1 MERADV
7 VLPGA
12 ETDRMMPHPLRVLI
26 DARMLIGRFSGVS
39 RFVTRLVDE
48 LARRDDLRVVVL
60 CSREVPPAWTDRKDI
75 EILPSDFGRSHR
87 TAARRLR
94 WEEMKLRGYIRSA
107 QVDVVH
113 ATWNTGVPPRC
124 PVPSV
129 LTIHDL
135 IPWHRPKHYFTTSW
149 QRWCYSYAVRASAR
163 RARCITTVS
172 QYVRRDVLN
181 TLRVQPDRVVT
192 VPNGVNL
199 PENSEFKKMDSE
211 SVAPC
216 WPSTLE
222 PSPFVLYV
230 GGHEQRKN
238 VAGVFRALRR
248 YEERYDTSPT
258 LRLTGTVGALCP
270 AAACEYERMN
280 PERVQFLG
288 EPDDHALGKLYAS
301 AGLLLMTSYDEGFG
315 LPVLEAMAHGCPV
328 VAASR
333 AALPEV
339 VGDAGLLV
347 DPDDPDAVTHAMHR
361 VLTDSV
367 LRRRLIARG
376 LTRAQSF
383 TWGAVADRM
392 INLYHRVLHESS
404 QTPASGRL
412 SPLPW
417 RIPTCK
423 NES

>member
-12 ETDRMMPHPLRVLI
+12 ETGRMMPRPLRVMI

-60 CSREVPPAWTDRKDI
+60 CSREVPSAWTDRKDI
-75 EILPSDFGRSHR
+75 EIIPSDFGRSHR

-107 QVDVVH
+107 QVDVLH

-149 QRWCYSYAVRASAR
+149 QQWCYRYAVRASAR
-163 RARCITTVS
+163 RASCITTVS

-192 VPNGVNL
+192 VPNGVNM
-199 PENSEFKKMDSE
+199 PENSDFRKMSGE
-211 SVAPC
+211 SVAPSR
-216 WPSTLE
+216 PLTLD

-230 GGHEQRKN
+230 GGHEERKN
-238 VAGVFRALRR
+238 VAGLFRALRR
-248 YEERYDTSPT
+248 YEERYDPVPI

-270 AAACEYERMN
+270 AAACEYDRVN
-280 PERVQFLG
+280 PQRVQFLG
-288 EPDDHALGKLYAS
+288 EPDDPSLGKLYAS
-301 AGLLLMTSYDEGFG
+301 AGLLLTTSYDEGFG

-339 VGDAGLLV
+339 VGDAGWLV
-347 DPDDPDAVTHAMHR
+347 DPDDPDAVTHAMHQ
-361 VLTDSV
+361 VLADSA

-376 LTRAQSF
+376 LTRARSF

-392 INLYHRVLHESS
+392 INLYRRVLHESS
-404 QTPASGRL
+404 RPRAIRWSSALARRL
-412 SPLPW
+412 
-417 RIPTCK
+417 PTCK
-423 NES
+423 SES